1 MSYRGGDLDLRI
13 PQSLS
18 GSERGIF
25 EPPLSGPREFDD
37 ALDGRSPIWVDDTLM
52 ACCNHAYDVAMAH
65 RSGDVR
71 IEHLLY
77 ALTRIDEAA
86 EVLEKHG
93 IRDARL
99 RREAGLYIA
108 CEIPIA
114 PTNGQTTPRRSPSLE
129 QALQQAAHYAYA
141 RNRAAS
147 VSDLLHV
154 FTEVKPDLPGLQLLH
169 RNMPGLAGEQSGKAS
184 LYQPLPDSA
193 FVGAT
198 PVEPMRRPVRAT
210 YYDDYALSDAQNYR
224 QGMMQSHTDMLQNS
238 RLIALEK
245 MVMALR
251 DDTGRFAEDMS
262 GRFVSL
268 ESSVSGGRGSDS
280 QVLQQTADRLAGIE
294 LSLTAK
300 LEDLTR
306 QASRLAGRLE
316 TLETRLES
324 ACASGGIDLS
334 PLDARLD
341 KMEIMIRDDRAA
353 GDASVTLVG
362 DRVAGEVDERL
373 RHLEGVMREKAGG
386 VIDLVPIESRLN
398 NIESALLGTGD
409 GQQSVEAVTAR
420 LEVLE
425 HALVNRLSGIQQAQ
439 SADRDRVLHQTHAVG
454 GEVKT
459 TSQHLTQAL
468 AQQAAVMQRNES
480 ALQERISAVAR
491 LVQEAHASRAEQA
504 KKLEIMETMLIQQ
517 GQSAAESRETSV
529 QELGEVHKAIVK
541 LNANQHTLAGAIDQW
556 RSETVSDLNAI
567 STRLAQVDQD
577 SELPLHRL
585 DLISERVD
593 GMYRATVQRYH
604 RRNRFWY
611 WLFGTDDW
619 IGSSWRSQAA
629 NVETDL
635 HAVSAG
641 PPQV

>member
-1 MSYRGGDLDLRI
+1 
-13 PQSLS
+13 
-18 GSERGIF
+18 
-25 EPPLSGPREFDD
+25 
-37 ALDGRSPIWVDDTLM
+37 
-52 ACCNHAYDVAMAH
+52 
-65 RSGDVR
+65 
-71 IEHLLY
+71 
-77 ALTRIDEAA
+77 
-86 EVLEKHG
+86 
-93 IRDARL
+93 
-99 RREAGLYIA
+99 
-108 CEIPIA
+108 
-114 PTNGQTTPRRSPSLE
+114 
-129 QALQQAAHYAYA
+129 
-141 RNRAAS
+141 
-147 VSDLLHV
+147 
-154 FTEVKPDLPGLQLLH
+154 
-169 RNMPGLAGEQSGKAS
+169 MPGLAGEQSGKAS

-210 YYDDYALSDAQNYR
+210 YYDDYALADAQNYR

-251 DDTGRFAEDMS
+251 DDTGRFADDMS
-262 GRFVSL
+262 GRFLSL
-268 ESSVSGGRGSDS
+268 ESLVSGGRGSDG
-280 QVLQQTADRLAGIE
+280 QVLQQSADRLAGIE

-316 TLETRLES
+316 ILETRLES
-324 ACASGGIDLS
+324 AYASGGIDLS

-341 KMEIMIRDDRAA
+341 KIEIMIRDDRAA

-386 VIDLVPIESRLN
+386 VIDLVPIERRLN
-398 NIESALLGTGD
+398 DIESALLGTGD

-425 HALVNRLSGIQQAQ
+425 HTLVNRLSGIQQAQ

-459 TSQHLTQAL
+459 TSQHLTQQL

-504 KKLEIMETMLIQQ
+504 KKLEILETMLIQQ

-529 QELGEVHKAIVK
+529 QELGEVHEAIVK
-541 LNANQHTLAGAIDQW
+541 LNTNQHTLAGAMDQW
-556 RSETVSDLNAI
+556 RSETVSDLNSI
-567 STRLAQVDQD
+567 SARLAQVDQD

-629 NVETDL
+629 NVDRDL

>member
-1 MSYRGGDLDLRI
+1 MSYRGGDLDLRT
-13 PQSLS
+13 PQSRS

-25 EPPLSGPREFDD
+25 EPPLSGSREFDD

-71 IEHLLY
+71 IEHLVY

-86 EVLEKHG
+86 QVLEKHG
-93 IRDARL
+93 IRDASL
-99 RREAGLYIA
+99 RREVGLYIA

-210 YYDDYALSDAQNYR
+210 YYDDYALADAQNYR

-251 DDTGRFAEDMS
+251 DDTGRFADDMS

-316 TLETRLES
+316 ILETRLES
-324 ACASGGIDLS
+324 AYASGGIDLS

-353 GDASVTLVG
+353 GDASVILVG

-386 VIDLVPIESRLN
+386 VIDLVPIERRLN
-398 NIESALLGTGD
+398 DIESALLGTGD

-468 AQQAAVMQRNES
+468 AQ
-480 ALQERISAVAR
+480 
-491 LVQEAHASRAEQA
+491 LVQEGHASRAEQA
-504 KKLEIMETMLIQQ
+504 KKLDILETMLIQQ

-529 QELGEVHKAIVK
+529 QELGEVHEAIVK
-541 LNANQHTLAGAIDQW
+541 LNTNQHTLAGAMDQW
-556 RSETVSDLNAI
+556 RSETVSDLNSI
-567 STRLAQVDQD
+567 SARLAQVDQD

-629 NVETDL
+629 NVDRDL